1 MKNRK
6 RMLSVLL
13 ALAVVFTMCITAA
26 VAVDTGSGSAAKV
39 TVETVNKAVKVGDTV
54 ALDVSI
60 AGNPGFAGYTVKF
73 SYDANKLTLKEVVNG
88 TFAGGTFMPN
98 PEKNKVA
105 FGNATDSHGDGTLF
119 TLKFTVKADCSNG
132 AAVTIESAQFANAA
146 QKAVSADIVAGGINV
161 STGGST
167 TGGSTTGGS
176 TTGGS
181 TTGGSTTGGSTTG
194 GSTTGGSTTGGST
207 TGGSTTGGSTTGGST
222 TGGSTTGG
230 STTGGSTTGGS
241 TTGGSTTGGSTTG
254 GSTTGGSTTGG
265 STTGGS
271 TTGGSTTGGS
281 TTGGSTTGG
290 STTGGSTTGGG
301 TTGGGTTGGGSTVDY
316 KIIEGANGTWTQ
328 NSDGTLTVRANGE
341 FSKFTGVKVDGK
353 LLIAGK
359 DYTAKSGSTIVTL
372 SKDYLATLSVG
383 QHDLIVLFNDGGEAR
398 TTFTV
403 NAVTPDNP
411 QTGDHS
417 GIVLAVAVLLVSGG
431 ALTVLGIA
439 KKKAGKC

>member
-6 RMLSVLL
+6 RILSVLL

-26 VAVDTGSGSAAKV
+26 VAVDTGSGSAATI
-39 TVETVNKAVKVGDTV
+39 TVETVKKAVKVGDTV
-54 ALDVSI
+54 TLNVSI
-60 AGNPGFAGYTVKF
+60 AGNPGFAAFDFTVK
-73 SYDANKLTLKEVVNG
+73 YDAGKLELTKAEKGNIEGSFTGNKDTGKVNLYVAADKKEY
-88 TFAGGTFMPN
+88 T
-98 PEKNKVA
+98 E
-105 FGNATDSHGDGTLF
+105 DGVLF
-119 TLKFTVKADCSNG
+119 TLTFNAKTDCADGAQVTLNTTTFKNAQNVKLSP
-132 AAVTIESAQFANAA
+132 T
-146 QKAVSADIVAGGINV
+146 IVAGGIIV
-161 STGGST
+161 
-167 TGGSTTGGS
+167 
-176 TTGGS
+176 
-181 TTGGSTTGGSTTG
+181 
-194 GSTTGGSTTGGST
+194 
-207 TGGSTTGGSTTGGST
+207 
-222 TGGSTTGG
+222 
-230 STTGGSTTGGS
+230 
-241 TTGGSTTGGSTTG
+241 TTGGSTTG

-301 TTGGGTTGGGSTVDY
+301 TTAKY
-316 KIIEGANGTWTQ
+316 EIIEGANGTWTQ

-341 FSKFTGVKVDGK
+341 FSKFAGVKVDGNP
-353 LLIAGK
+353 I
-359 DYTAKSGSTIVTL
+359 DRENYTAKSGSTIVTL

-383 QHDLIVLFNDGGEAR
+383 THTLTVVFNDGECSTNFMVKAASDNNPG
-398 TTFTV
+398 T
-403 NAVTPDNP
+403 AVTPDNTTNNP

>member
-146 QKAVSADIVAGGINV
+146 QKPVSADIVAGGINV
-161 STGGST
+161 
-167 TGGSTTGGS
+167 
-176 TTGGS
+176 
-181 TTGGSTTGGSTTG
+181 
-194 GSTTGGSTTGGST
+194 
-207 TGGSTTGGSTTGGST
+207 
-222 TGGSTTGG
+222 
-230 STTGGSTTGGS
+230 
-241 TTGGSTTGGSTTG
+241 
-254 GSTTGGSTTGG
+254 
-265 STTGGS
+265 TTGGS

-341 FSKFTGVKVDGK
+341 FSKFKGVEVDGK
-353 LLIAGK
+353 PLTAGK
-359 DYTAKSGSTIVTL
+359 DYTAMSGSTIVTL

-383 QHDLIVLFNDGGEAR
+383 NHSLRVLFNDNNYAE
-398 TTFTV
+398 TSFTV
-403 NAVTPDNP
+403 KAASDNNPGTAVTPDNTTNNP

-417 GIVLAVAVLLVSGG
+417 GIVLAVVVLLVSGG

>member
-6 RMLSVLL
+6 RVLSVLL

-26 VAVDTGSGSAAKV
+26 VAVDTGSGSAATI

-54 ALDVSI
+54 TLNVSI
-60 AGNPGFAGYTVKF
+60 VGNPGFAGYTAKVG
-73 SYDANKLTLKEVVNG
+73 YDANKLTLKEVGNG
-88 TFAGGTFMPN
+88 TFAGIFTPN
-98 PEKNKVA
+98 ASKNSVVLA
-105 FGNATDSHGDGTLF
+105 NTTDSLGDGTLF

-146 QKAVSADIVAGGINV
+146 QKAVSAEIVAGGINV
-161 STGGST
+161 
-167 TGGSTTGGS
+167 
-176 TTGGS
+176 
-181 TTGGSTTGGSTTG
+181 
-194 GSTTGGSTTGGST
+194 
-207 TGGSTTGGSTTGGST
+207 
-222 TGGSTTGG
+222 
-230 STTGGSTTGGS
+230 TTGGSTTGGS

-301 TTGGGTTGGGSTVDY
+301 TTGGGSTVVY
-316 KIIEGANGTWTQ
+316 NIIEGANGTWTQ
-328 NSDGTLTVRANGE
+328 NSDGTLTVRADGV
-341 FSKFTGVKVDGK
+341 FSKFKGVEVDGK

-383 QHDLIVLFNDGGEAR
+383 THKLTVLFNDGYAS
-398 TTFTV
+398 TNFTV

>member
-6 RMLSVLL
+6 RVLSVLL

-39 TVETVNKAVKVGDTV
+39 TVETVKKEVKVGDTV
-54 ALDVSI
+54 ALNVSI

-88 TFAGGTFMPN
+88 TFVGGMFTPN
-98 PEKNKVA
+98 PAKNNVVFA
-105 FGNATDSHGDGTLF
+105 NTTDFHEDGTLF

-146 QKAVSADIVAGGINV
+146 QKPVSADIVAGGINV
-161 STGGST
+161 
-167 TGGSTTGGS
+167 
-176 TTGGS
+176 
-181 TTGGSTTGGSTTG
+181 
-194 GSTTGGSTTGGST
+194 
-207 TGGSTTGGSTTGGST
+207 
-222 TGGSTTGG
+222 
-230 STTGGSTTGGS
+230 
-241 TTGGSTTGGSTTG
+241 
-254 GSTTGGSTTGG
+254 
-265 STTGGS
+265 

-301 TTGGGTTGGGSTVDY
+301 TTGGGTTGGGSTAKY
-316 KIIEGANGTWTQ
+316 EIIEGANGTWTQ

-341 FSKFTGVKVDGK
+341 FSKFAGVMVDGK
-353 LLIAGK
+353 VLTAGK

-383 QHDLIVLFNDGGEAR
+383 THKLTVLFNDGSCE
-398 TTFTV
+398 TNFTV
-403 NAVTPDNP
+403 NAVTPNNP

>member
-6 RMLSVLL
+6 RILSVLL

-26 VAVDTGSGSAAKV
+26 VAVDTGSGSAATI
-39 TVETVNKAVKVGDTV
+39 TVETVKKAVKVGDTV
-54 ALDVSI
+54 TLNVSI
-60 AGNPGFAGYTVKF
+60 AGNPGFAAFDFTVK
-73 SYDANKLTLKEVVNG
+73 YDAGKLELTKAEKGNIEGSFTGNKDTGKVNLYVAADKKEY
-88 TFAGGTFMPN
+88 T
-98 PEKNKVA
+98 E
-105 FGNATDSHGDGTLF
+105 DGVLF
-119 TLKFTVKADCSNG
+119 TLTFNVKADCADG
-132 AAVTIESAQFANAA
+132 AQVTLNTTTFKNAQNV
-146 QKAVSADIVAGGINV
+146 KISPTIVAGGINV
-161 STGGST
+161 
-167 TGGSTTGGS
+167 
-176 TTGGS
+176 
-181 TTGGSTTGGSTTG
+181 
-194 GSTTGGSTTGGST
+194 
-207 TGGSTTGGSTTGGST
+207 T

-301 TTGGGTTGGGSTVDY
+301 TTGGGTTGGGTTGGGSTVVY
-316 KIIEGANGTWTQ
+316 NIIDGANGSWTQ
-328 NSDGTLTVRANGE
+328 NSDGTLTVRADGV
-341 FSKFTGVKVDGK
+341 FSKFKGVEVDGK

-383 QHDLIVLFNDGGEAR
+383 THKLTVLFNDGYAS
-398 TTFTV
+398 TNFTV

>member
-6 RMLSVLL
+6 RVLSVLL

-39 TVETVNKAVKVGDTV
+39 TVETVKKEVKVGDTV
-54 ALDVSI
+54 ALNVSI

-73 SYDANKLTLKEVVNG
+73 SYDANKLTLKEIVNG

-98 PEKNKVA
+98 PGKNMVVL
-105 FGNATDSHGDGTLF
+105 GNATDFHGDGTLF

-132 AAVTIESAQFANAA
+132 AAVTIETAQFRNAA
-146 QKAVSADIVAGGINV
+146 LKDVSVDIVAGGINV
-161 STGGST
+161 
-167 TGGSTTGGS
+167 
-176 TTGGS
+176 
-181 TTGGSTTGGSTTG
+181 
-194 GSTTGGSTTGGST
+194 
-207 TGGSTTGGSTTGGST
+207 
-222 TGGSTTGG
+222 
-230 STTGGSTTGGS
+230 TTGGS

-301 TTGGGTTGGGSTVDY
+301 TTGGGSTADY
-316 KIIEGANGTWTQ
+316 KIIEGANGSWTQ

-341 FSKFTGVKVDGK
+341 FSKFAGVEVDGK
-353 LLIAGK
+353 PLIAGK

-383 QHDLIVLFNDGGEAR
+383 THKLTVLFNDGKCS
-398 TTFTV
+398 TNFTV
-403 NAVTPDNP
+403 NAVGDNNPGTAVTPDNTTNNP

-417 GIVLAVAVLLVSGG
+417 GIVLAVVVLLVSGG

>member
-6 RMLSVLL
+6 RILSVLL

-26 VAVDTGSGSAAKV
+26 VAVDTGSGSAATI
-39 TVETVNKAVKVGDTV
+39 TVETVKKAVKVGDTV
-54 ALDVSI
+54 TLNVSI
-60 AGNPGFAGYTVKF
+60 AGNPGFAAFDFTVK
-73 SYDANKLTLKEVVNG
+73 YDAGKLELTKAEKGNIEGSFTGNKDTGKVNLYVAADKKEY
-88 TFAGGTFMPN
+88 T
-98 PEKNKVA
+98 E
-105 FGNATDSHGDGTLF
+105 DGVLF
-119 TLKFTVKADCSNG
+119 TLTFNVKADCADG
-132 AAVTIESAQFANAA
+132 AQVTLNTTTFKNAQNV
-146 QKAVSADIVAGGINV
+146 KLSPTIVAGGINV
-161 STGGST
+161 
-167 TGGSTTGGS
+167 
-176 TTGGS
+176 
-181 TTGGSTTGGSTTG
+181 
-194 GSTTGGSTTGGST
+194 
-207 TGGSTTGGSTTGGST
+207 TTGGST

-301 TTGGGTTGGGSTVDY
+301 TTGGGTTGGGSTVVY
-316 KIIEGANGTWTQ
+316 KIIEGANGSWTQ
-328 NSDGTLTVRANGE
+328 NSDGTLTVRADGV
-341 FSKFTGVKVDGK
+341 FSKFKGVEVDGK

-383 QHDLIVLFNDGGEAR
+383 THKLTVLFNDGSCE
-398 TTFTV
+398 TNFTV
-403 NAVTPDNP
+403 KAASDNNPGTAVTPDNTTNNP

-417 GIVLAVAVLLVSGG
+417 GIVLAVVVLLVSGG

>member
-6 RMLSVLL
+6 RVLSVLL

-39 TVETVNKAVKVGDTV
+39 TVETVKKAVNVGDTV
-54 ALDVSI
+54 TLNVSI
-60 AGNPGFAGYTVKF
+60 AGNPGFAGYKCNV

-88 TFAGGTFMPN
+88 TFVGGMFTPN
-98 PEKNKVA
+98 PGKNNVVFA
-105 FGNATDSHGDGTLF
+105 NATDFHEDGTLF

-132 AAVTIESAQFANAA
+132 AAVTIENVQFANAA
-146 QKAVSADIVAGGINV
+146 QKPVSADILAGGINV
-161 STGGST
+161 
-167 TGGSTTGGS
+167 
-176 TTGGS
+176 
-181 TTGGSTTGGSTTG
+181 
-194 GSTTGGSTTGGST
+194 
-207 TGGSTTGGSTTGGST
+207 
-222 TGGSTTGG
+222 
-230 STTGGSTTGGS
+230 
-241 TTGGSTTGGSTTG
+241 TTGGSTTG

-341 FSKFTGVKVDGK
+341 FSKFDYVKVDGK

-383 QHDLIVLFNDGGEAR
+383 THTLTVVFNDGECSTNFMVKAAGDNNPG
-398 TTFTV
+398 T
-403 NAVTPDNP
+403 AVTPDNTTNNP

-417 GIVLAVAVLLVSGG
+417 GIVLAVVVLLVSGG

>member
-6 RMLSVLL
+6 RVLSVLL

-39 TVETVNKAVKVGDTV
+39 TVETVKKAVKVGDTV
-54 ALDVSI
+54 TLDVSI

-132 AAVTIESAQFANAA
+132 TAVTITEAQFGNAA
-146 QKAVSADIVAGGINV
+146 QKPVSAEIVAGGINV
-161 STGGST
+161 TTGGSTTGGSTTGGSPTGGST

-194 GSTTGGSTTGGST
+194 GSTI
-207 TGGSTTGGSTTGGST
+207 
-222 TGGSTTGG
+222 
-230 STTGGSTTGGS
+230 
-241 TTGGSTTGGSTTG
+241 
-254 GSTTGGSTTGG
+254 
-265 STTGGS
+265 
-271 TTGGSTTGGS
+271 
-281 TTGGSTTGG
+281 GG

-301 TTGGGTTGGGSTVDY
+301 TTGGGTTGGGSTVVY
-316 KIIEGANGTWTQ
+316 KIIEGANGSWTQ

-353 LLIAGK
+353 TIDTK
-359 DYTAKSGSTIVTL
+359 NYTAKSGSTIVTL

-383 QHDLIVLFNDGGEAR
+383 NHTLTVVFNDGECSTNFAGRAVGDNNPG
-398 TTFTV
+398 T
-403 NAVTPDNP
+403 AVTPDNTTNNP

-417 GIVLAVAVLLVSGG
+417 GIVLAVVVLLVSGG

>member
-6 RMLSVLL
+6 RVLSVLL

-39 TVETVNKAVKVGDTV
+39 TVETVKKAVKVGDTV
-54 ALDVSI
+54 TLNVSI
-60 AGNPGFAGYTVKF
+60 AGNPGFVAYDFTVK
-73 SYDANKLTLKEVVNG
+73 YDEGKLELTKAEEGNIKGHFTGNKETGKMNFYV
-88 TFAGGTFMPN
+88 
-98 PEKNKVA
+98 
-105 FGNATDSHGDGTLF
+105 DGEDCTKDGVLF
-119 TLKFTVKADCSNG
+119 TLTFNVKADCADG
-132 AAVTIESAQFANAA
+132 AQVTLQTTTFKNAQNV
-146 QKAVSADIVAGGINV
+146 KLSPTIVAGGINV
-161 STGGST
+161 
-167 TGGSTTGGS
+167 
-176 TTGGS
+176 
-181 TTGGSTTGGSTTG
+181 
-194 GSTTGGSTTGGST
+194 
-207 TGGSTTGGSTTGGST
+207 
-222 TGGSTTGG
+222 
-230 STTGGSTTGGS
+230 
-241 TTGGSTTGGSTTG
+241 
-254 GSTTGGSTTGG
+254 TTGG

-301 TTGGGTTGGGSTVDY
+301 TTGGGTTGGGSTADY

-341 FSKFTGVKVDGK
+341 FSKFVGVKVDGK
-353 LLIAGK
+353 PLIAGK

-383 QHDLIVLFNDGGEAR
+383 THALAVVFNDGGEAR
-398 TTFTV
+398 TNFTV
-403 NAVTPDNP
+403 NAVGDNNPGTAVTPDNTTNNP

-417 GIVLAVAVLLVSGG
+417 GIVLAVVVLLVSGG

>member
-6 RMLSVLL
+6 RVLSVLL

-26 VAVDTGSGSAAKV
+26 VAVDTGSGSAATI
-39 TVETVNKAVKVGDTV
+39 TVETMKKAVKVGDTV
-54 ALDVSI
+54 TLNVSI
-60 AGNPGFAGYTVKF
+60 AGNPGFAAFDFTVK
-73 SYDANKLTLKEVVNG
+73 YDAGKLELTKAEKGNIEGSFTGKEDTGKVNFIAAADKKEC
-88 TFAGGTFMPN
+88 T
-98 PEKNKVA
+98 E
-105 FGNATDSHGDGTLF
+105 DGVLF
-119 TLKFTVKADCSNG
+119 TLTFNVKADCADG
-132 AAVTIESAQFANAA
+132 AQVTLNTTTFKNAQNV
-146 QKAVSADIVAGGINV
+146 KLSPTIVAGGINV
-161 STGGST
+161 
-167 TGGSTTGGS
+167 
-176 TTGGS
+176 
-181 TTGGSTTGGSTTG
+181 
-194 GSTTGGSTTGGST
+194 
-207 TGGSTTGGSTTGGST
+207 TTGGST

-301 TTGGGTTGGGSTVDY
+301 TTGGGTTGGGSTVVY
-316 KIIEGANGTWTQ
+316 KIIEGANGSWTQ
-328 NSDGTLTVRANGE
+328 NSDGTLTVRADGV
-341 FSKFTGVKVDGK
+341 FSKFKGVEVDGK

-383 QHDLIVLFNDGGEAR
+383 THKLTVLFNDGSCE
-398 TTFTV
+398 TNFTV
-403 NAVTPDNP
+403 KAASDNNPGTAVTPDNTTNNP

-417 GIVLAVAVLLVSGG
+417 GIVLAVVVLLVSGG

>member
-6 RMLSVLL
+6 RVLSVLL

-39 TVETVNKAVKVGDTV
+39 TVETVKKAVNVGDTV
-54 ALDVSI
+54 TLNVSI
-60 AGNPGFAGYTVKF
+60 AGNPGFAGYKCNVG
-73 SYDANKLTLKEVVNG
+73 YDANKLTLKEVGNG
-88 TFAGGTFMPN
+88 TFAGIFTPN
-98 PEKNKVA
+98 ASKNSVVLA
-105 FGNATDSHGDGTLF
+105 NTTDSLGDGTLF

-161 STGGST
+161 TTGST
-167 TGGSTTGGS
+167 TGGTGS
-176 TTGGS
+176 TTGG
-181 TTGGSTTGGSTTG
+181 TGSTTGGT
-194 GSTTGGSTTGGST
+194 GSTTGGTGST
-207 TGGSTTGGSTTGGST
+207 TGGTGSTTGGT
-222 TGGSTTGG
+222 GSTTGG
-230 STTGGSTTGGS
+230 TGSTAK
-241 TTGGSTTGGSTTG
+241 
-254 GSTTGGSTTGG
+254 
-265 STTGGS
+265 
-271 TTGGSTTGGS
+271 
-281 TTGGSTTGG
+281 
-290 STTGGSTTGGG
+290 
-301 TTGGGTTGGGSTVDY
+301 Y
-316 KIIEGANGTWTQ
+316 EIIEGANGTWTQ

-341 FSKFTGVKVDGK
+341 FSKFAGVKVDGK

-383 QHDLIVLFNDGGEAR
+383 THTLTVVFNDGECSTNFMVKAAGDNNPGTNPG
-398 TTFTV
+398 TT
-403 NAVTPDNP
+403 VTPDNTTNNP

-417 GIVLAVAVLLVSGG
+417 GIVLAVVVLLVSGG

>member
-146 QKAVSADIVAGGINV
+146 QKAVSAEIVAGGINV
-161 STGGST
+161 T

-271 TTGGSTTGGS
+271 TTGGDT
-281 TTGGSTTGG
+281 
-290 STTGGSTTGGG
+290 
-301 TTGGGTTGGGSTVDY
+301 TVDY
-316 KIIEGANGTWTQ
+316 KIIEGANGAWTQ
-328 NSDGTLTVRANGE
+328 NSDGTLTFRANGE

-353 LLIAGK
+353 LI
-359 DYTAKSGSTIVTL
+359 DRENYTAKSGSTIVTL
-372 SKDYLATLSVG
+372 SKDYLATLPVG
-383 QHDLIVLFNDGGEAR
+383 NHSLTVVFNDGECS
-398 TTFTV
+398 TDFTV
-403 NAVTPDNP
+403 KAAGDNTNPGDNTKPGETVTPGNNADGP

-417 GIVLAVAVLLVSGG
+417 SIVLAVAVLLVSGG
-431 ALTVLGIA
+431 ALTVLAIA

>member
-6 RMLSVLL
+6 RVLSVLL

-26 VAVDTGSGSAAKV
+26 VAVDTGSGSAATI
-39 TVETVNKAVKVGDTV
+39 TVETMKKAVKVGDTV
-54 ALDVSI
+54 TLNASI
-60 AGNPGFAGYTVKF
+60 AGNPGFAAFDFTVK
-73 SYDANKLTLKEVVNG
+73 YDAGKLELTKVEQGNIKGSFTGNENTGKVNFIAAADKKEC
-88 TFAGGTFMPN
+88 T
-98 PEKNKVA
+98 E
-105 FGNATDSHGDGTLF
+105 DGVLF
-119 TLKFTVKADCSNG
+119 TLTFNVKADCADG
-132 AAVTIESAQFANAA
+132 AQVTLNTTTFKNAQGD
-146 QKAVSADIVAGGINV
+146 KLSPTIVAGGINV
-161 STGGST
+161 
-167 TGGSTTGGS
+167 
-176 TTGGS
+176 
-181 TTGGSTTGGSTTG
+181 
-194 GSTTGGSTTGGST
+194 
-207 TGGSTTGGSTTGGST
+207 
-222 TGGSTTGG
+222 
-230 STTGGSTTGGS
+230 
-241 TTGGSTTGGSTTG
+241 TTG

-301 TTGGGTTGGGSTVDY
+301 TTGGGTTGGGSTANY
-316 KIIEGANGTWTQ
+316 EIIEGANGTWTQ

-341 FSKFTGVKVDGK
+341 FSKFDGVKVDGK

-383 QHDLIVLFNDGGEAR
+383 THTLTVLFNDGSCE
-398 TTFTV
+398 TNFTV
-403 NAVTPDNP
+403 KAASDNNPGTAVTPDNTTNNP

-417 GIVLAVAVLLVSGG
+417 GIVLAVVVLLVSGG

>member
-6 RMLSVLL
+6 RVLSVLL

-39 TVETVNKAVKVGDTV
+39 TVETVKKAVKVGDTV
-54 ALDVSI
+54 TLNVSI
-60 AGNPGFAGYTVKF
+60 AGNPGFVAYDFTVKYDEGKLELTKTEKGIF
-73 SYDANKLTLKEVVNG
+73 SGELYGGDKKTNQVNFTGPLDKEC
-88 TFAGGTFMPN
+88 T
-98 PEKNKVA
+98 
-105 FGNATDSHGDGTLF
+105 GDGVLF
-119 TLKFTVKADCSNG
+119 TLTFNAKTDCADGAQVTLKTTTFKNAQNVKLSP
-132 AAVTIESAQFANAA
+132 T
-146 QKAVSADIVAGGINV
+146 IVAGGINV
-161 STGGST
+161 
-167 TGGSTTGGS
+167 
-176 TTGGS
+176 
-181 TTGGSTTGGSTTG
+181 
-194 GSTTGGSTTGGST
+194 T

-301 TTGGGTTGGGSTVDY
+301 TTGGGTTGGGSTVVY
-316 KIIEGANGTWTQ
+316 KIIEGANGSWTQ

-353 LLIAGK
+353 TIDTK
-359 DYTAKSGSTIVTL
+359 NYTAKSGSTIVTL

-383 QHDLIVLFNDGGEAR
+383 NHTLTVVFNDGECSTNFAVRAVGDNNPG
-398 TTFTV
+398 T
-403 NAVTPDNP
+403 AVTPDNTTNNP

-417 GIVLAVAVLLVSGG
+417 GIVLAVVVLLVSGG

>member
-1 MKNRK
+1 
-6 RMLSVLL
+6 
-13 ALAVVFTMCITAA
+13 MCITAA

-54 ALDVSI
+54 TLNVSI
-60 AGNPGFAGYTVKF
+60 AGNPGFAAFDFTVK
-73 SYDANKLTLKEVVNG
+73 YDEGKLELAKAEKGNNIEGSFTGNKETGKVNLYVAADKKEY
-88 TFAGGTFMPN
+88 T
-98 PEKNKVA
+98 E
-105 FGNATDSHGDGTLF
+105 DGVLF
-119 TLKFTVKADCSNG
+119 TLTFDVKADCTDG
-132 AAVTIESAQFANAA
+132 AQVTLETTTFKNAQNV
-146 QKAVSADIVAGGINV
+146 KLDPTIVAGGINV
-161 STGGST
+161 
-167 TGGSTTGGS
+167 
-176 TTGGS
+176 
-181 TTGGSTTGGSTTG
+181 
-194 GSTTGGSTTGGST
+194 TTGGSTTGGST

-301 TTGGGTTGGGSTVDY
+301 TTGGGSTVVY
-316 KIIEGANGTWTQ
+316 NIIEGANGSWTQ
-328 NSDGTLTVRANGE
+328 NSDGTLTVRVDGV
-341 FSKFTGVKVDGK
+341 FSKFTDVKVDGK
-353 LLIAGK
+353 RLIAGK

-383 QHDLIVLFNDGGEAR
+383 QHTLTVVFNDGYGEA
-398 TTFTV
+398 TF
-403 NAVTPDNP
+403 AVTPDNTTNNP

-417 GIVLAVAVLLVSGG
+417 GIVLAVVVLLVSGG

-439 KKKAGKC
+439 KKKSGKC